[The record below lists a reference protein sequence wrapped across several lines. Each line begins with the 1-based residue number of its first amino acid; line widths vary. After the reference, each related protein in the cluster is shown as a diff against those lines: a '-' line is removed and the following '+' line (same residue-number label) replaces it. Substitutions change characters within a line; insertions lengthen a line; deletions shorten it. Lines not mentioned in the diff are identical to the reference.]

1 MTTSLTPGAILE
13 REQRSRHEGSGITA
27 AQLAGTWRLVELWSR
42 EASPQPRQA
51 ASLRW
56 LQANLQLTPT
66 RAEDG
71 EQLVVVNG
79 VRVGP
84 LALRFCGQGQLTGR
98 RPLLQFSFQTL
109 ELLLGDRLLLQ
120 RDLGTPAPSRM
131 PFFALIDQDRD
142 ADGRWLLARG
152 RGGGLACWRCP

>member
-13 REQRSRHEGSGITA
+13 REQRSRREGSGITA
-27 AQLAGTWRLVELWSR
+27 GQLAGRWRLVELWSR
-42 EASPQPRQA
+42 EARPQPRQA

-56 LQANLQLTPT
+56 LQASLQLTPT
-66 RAEDG
+66 RPEDG
-71 EQLVVVNG
+71 EHLVVVNG
-79 VRVGP
+79 VQVGP
-84 LALRFCGQGQLTGR
+84 LALRFCGQGRLTGR

-120 RDLGTPAPSRM
+120 RDLGAAPPSRM
-131 PFFALIDQDRD
+131 PFFALIDQGCDGE
-142 ADGRWLLARG
+142 GRWLLARG